1 VNIEE
6 IKKKKLKELMK
17 KKNYPKKQIE
27 LTDSS
32 FDGIVKKYPLI
43 VVDCWAPWCAPCI
56 IVAPIIESLAKK
68 YVGKIVFG
76 KLNVDGNK
84 EVAIKYG
91 VMSIPTLLVFKKG
104 KLVDRIIGAM
114 PEPLLESRIK
124 PYL

>member
-1 VNIEE
+1 MNIEE

-114 PEPLLESRIK
+114 PETLLESRIK

>member
-1 VNIEE
+1 MNIEE

-17 KKNYPKKQIE
+17 KKNYPKKPIE